1 MFVIFKLPLIDLV
14 ILIDIKDTV
23 FVVCGQNHLD
33 QRMGITLSHKRVAD
47 SRSLRIVENT
57 VGFAVK
63 LVHYAL
69 IRHRD
74 SVFNKDS

>member
-14 ILIDIKDTV
+14 ILIDIQNAV
-23 FVVCGQNHLD
+23 FITRSQNHLY